1 MGMTRSVFL
10 SRLGSSIV
18 LWAVAFGII
27 FSGNEIGFFFLI
39 SSVALIG
46 LWEFYLMLD
55 NKNLPNFKV
64 TAMICAALM
73 LIGSFYYFRTIGP
86 AHSYDF
92 EMAVLLFFML
102 VVFSRQMFE
111 KMRSVR
117 PLETMA
123 YTIFG
128 LLYVMWL
135 FNFITKIVYV
145 TPRGAG
151 GAVTG
156 HFYVLYLIVVTKF
169 SDMGAYITGS
179 LIGRHP
185 MAPHISPKKT
195 WEGFFGALA
204 FSTAGSFALVASMGP
219 RLSFIKW
226 HDAALLGVLL
236 GFAAI
241 VGDLAESLVKR
252 ATEMK
257 DSGRLLPGI
266 GGALDLIDSLLFT
279 APLLY
284 FYMRLVLRVS

>member
-1 MGMTRSVFL
+1 MSIDRRVFL
-10 SRLGSSIV
+10 RRLASSII
-18 LWAVAFGII
+18 LWVVALGII
-27 FSGNEIGFFFLI
+27 FSGNEIGFFALI
-39 SSVALIG
+39 STVVLLG

-55 NKNLPNFKV
+55 HKSLPNFKV
-64 TAMICAALM
+64 TAMVCASLT
-73 LIGSFYYFRTIGP
+73 LVGSFYYFHTIGP

-92 EMAVLLFFML
+92 EMAVLLLFLL

-111 KMRSVR
+111 NMRSVW

-128 LLYVMWL
+128 LLYVVWL

-145 TPRGAG
+145 TPRPDG
-151 GAVTG
+151 VITG

-169 SDMGAYITGS
+169 SDMGAYVTGS
-179 LIGRHP
+179 LIGKHKLV
-185 MAPHISPKKT
+185 PHISPKKT

-204 FSTAGSFALVASMGP
+204 FSTLGSFGLMWAMGP
-219 RLSFIKW
+219 RLGFIRPL
-226 HDAALLGVLL
+226 DAAILGVLL

-241 VGDLAESLVKR
+241 IGDLAESLLKR
-252 ATEMK
+252 ATEVK
-257 DSGRLLPGI
+257 DSGGLLPGI
-266 GGALDLIDSLLFT
+266 GGVLDLIDSLLFT